1 MDKEAAMHYFRH
13 AVERA
18 RTVIGHSRPVTEL
31 DYRQKKRSSSGGFSP
46 STGDHDVQTIV
57 LLSVIAI
64 LSMLDFMLFCPDLG
78 AVIAQYNQF

>member
-1 MDKEAAMHYFRH
+1 MHHFSY

-18 RTVIGHSRPVTEL
+18 QTVIDRSRRPATAL
-31 DYRQKKRSSSGGFSP
+31 GGGYRQPKRPSSGGFIP
-46 STGDHDVQTIV
+46 PVGDQDVLTIV

-64 LSMLDFMLFCPDLG
+64 LSALDFMLVCPDLG